1 MRRLMIFCFTILF
14 VVLSAL
20 SCLNFAFS
28 SLDQV
33 EEDKLMLTI
42 EKPAEQSNS
51 DFLTDIDHAL
61 AGAHADLMFRHV
73 DNSGEKSHYQYY
85 KTNHTA
91 DFLDLSAH
99 TVLESGECL
108 STTEPVGYTVLP
120 LHVASLMQDISFF
133 PWADAGQFDLTA
145 GTYYV
150 KMGQQSIVA
159 DTLRQLGYTV
169 TIQPTNYISGQFSV
183 LLFGFVPAF
192 MLIASIAFYIL
203 SNGKQNVLKKMEGY
217 ITRNILADE
226 VRSAGFPLAVSFLA
240 VEGVSLIA
248 AAVLY
253 RSAWGQYILFS
264 LPNFAV
270 LFVATLVGL
279 ALAGLLVSRQK
290 SAEHIKGRVPKRG
303 IYVTT
308 ILAKIVFVTFLV
320 FFLSIAVR
328 NAAISYHSMQ
338 TADYLA
344 EKVAGYVTIPVNT
357 SNTSTQGL
365 ADHYK
370 DFYAATVDLYH
381 GVLIDASN
389 YEYDL
394 IGGKTLAQEFGQT
407 SVTVNR
413 NYLEFNPIY
422 GLDGSP
428 ISSAQLSNAAFN
440 VLLPESREQEEEY
453 WREYVRN
460 AYSMETNFIFY
471 DGEASKI
478 YTYNAD
484 TGTGNY
490 GAINE
495 PVILVVEE
503 EQMEGIFVLSYCSQ
517 GSYFLKVDGTDPY
530 QELLPVLRE
539 TGIAGV
545 TLSTPSISDTFS
557 DAIQH
562 QRQMLILYG
571 TQSAVLLAGL
581 FCLILFSAKLYC
593 ENYKKKIASCLIE
606 GYSTWSC
613 LRKHFIVTVLYYGV
627 VILMLQA
634 LTAMMQVSLD
644 YILLLGSLVG
654 ELVITL
660 IVGRT
665 YAHRNLYQIV
675 KGAD

>member
-1 MRRLMIFCFTILF
+1 MKKLMIFCFTILF
-14 VVLSAL
+14 AVLSAL

-28 SLDQV
+28 ALDQV
-33 EEDKLMLTI
+33 EEDKLMLII

-51 DFLTDIDHAL
+51 KFLADIDHAL
-61 AGAHADLMFRHV
+61 AGVHADLMFRHV

-85 KTNHTA
+85 KTNHTT
-91 DFLDLSAH
+91 DFLDLAAQ

-108 STTEPVGYTVLP
+108 STTEPAGYTVRP

-133 PWADAGQFDLTA
+133 PWADAEQFDLSA

-150 KMGQQSIVA
+150 KMGQHSIVTDA
-159 DTLRQLGYTV
+159 LRQLGYTV
-169 TIQPTNYISGQFSV
+169 TVQPTSYISGQFSV

-217 ITRNILADE
+217 TTRNILADD
-226 VRSAGFPLAVSFLA
+226 VRSAGFPLAVNFLA
-240 VEGVSLIA
+240 VEGVSLTA
-248 AAVLY
+248 AAILY
-253 RSAWGQYILFS
+253 RSAWVQYILFS
-264 LPNFAV
+264 LPNFAA
-270 LFVATLVGL
+270 LFVATLLGL

-303 IYVTT
+303 IYATT

-328 NAAISYHSMQ
+328 NVSISYHSMQ

-357 SNTSTQGL
+357 SNASTQGL
-365 ADHYK
+365 EDHYK
-370 DFYAATVDLYH
+370 DFYAATVDRYH
-381 GVLIDASN
+381 GVLMDASN
-389 YEYDL
+389 YEYSV
-394 IGGKTLAQEFGQT
+394 ISGKTSAEKFGQA

-413 NYLEFNPIY
+413 NYLELNPVY
-422 GLDGSP
+422 SLDGSA
-428 ISSAQLSNAAFN
+428 ISSAQLSNTAFN
-440 VLLPESREQEEEY
+440 VLLPESRAQEEEY
-453 WREYVRN
+453 WREFVRN
-460 AYSMETNFIFY
+460 GYSMEANFISY
-471 DGEASKI
+471 DGDASKI
-478 YTYNAD
+478 YTYNAN
-484 TGTGNY
+484 TGTGNH
-490 GAINE
+490 GAIDE

-503 EQMEGIFVLSYCSQ
+503 EQLEGIFVLSYCSQ

-530 QELLPVLRE
+530 QQLLPVLRE

-571 TQSAVLLAGL
+571 TQSAVLLVGL
-581 FCLILFSAKLYC
+581 FCLILFGVKLYC
-593 ENYKKKIASCLIE
+593 ENYKKKIAFYLIE
-606 GYSTWSC
+606 GYSTMSY
-613 LRKHFIVTVLYYGV
+613 LKKHFIVTVLYYV
-627 VILMLQA
+627 VAILTLYA
-634 LTAMMQVSLD
+634 LTIMMQVSLN

-660 IVGRT
+660 IVGRK